1 VTTNLSE
8 RGQVVIPKEIRELNH
23 WQKGDDLIVMRKP
36 NGDVL
41 LRRIKSRPERSLLEH
56 LRALRGLE
64 IPERHCPLAP
74 RA

>member
-8 RGQVVIPKEIRELNH
+8 RGQVVIPKQIRELNH
-23 WQKGDDLIVMRKP
+23 WQKGDDLLVIPKP

-41 LRRIKSRPERSLLEH
+41 LRRIKPHPKRSLLDH

-64 IPERHCPLAP
+64 ISRRHLPLTP
-74 RA
+74 RV